1 MFKVRRGLL
10 DGTEERYGLM
20 SSSMRGM
27 SSTRRKI
34 IRDWQ
39 KLFRLKL
46 GRHMFLALMV
56 LVFMCVLTKF
66 VLLNMF
72 SDQLT
77 LDPEIHANLV
87 KHYVP
92 SPNNS
97 PVYNNLSY
105 VIFYPIFF
113 IVFSF
118 SWILYK
124 SPAKAFCFYVL
135 LSLPL
140 TSYNHEMDIMG
151 IVLVGFIESLPIMY
165 SVVCLFFLG
174 YLGSLVAWFL
184 NVYHYTFFFFC
195 LLSIESYNYT
205 KSIFSH
211 KSHM

>member
-1 MFKVRRGLL
+1 MFKARRGLL
-10 DGTEERYGLM
+10 DGTEQRYGLM

-34 IRDWQ
+34 RHWQ

-46 GRHMFLALMV
+46 GRHMFLGLMV

-118 SWILYK
+118 S
-124 SPAKAFCFYVL
+124 
-135 LSLPL
+135 
-140 TSYNHEMDIMG
+140 
-151 IVLVGFIESLPIMY
+151 
-165 SVVCLFFLG
+165 
-174 YLGSLVAWFL
+174 
-184 NVYHYTFFFFC
+184 
-195 LLSIESYNYT
+195 
-205 KSIFSH
+205 
-211 KSHM
+211 